1 MKGLLL
7 FVCLAGAPAAALA
20 QASVAGTA
28 IDPSGAPLAGV
39 AVEASSPALIER
51 ARQAVTDDR
60 GLYRIEDLRPGTY
73 TVTFVLAG
81 WRSAVRTGVELTGS
95 VTATVDAQLT
105 AGSFDEAVT
114 VVGALPTVDVH
125 SPNRET
131 TLGQKVVTAIPTV
144 RSYNALLVVVPGVV
158 TSVADTVTGTAA
170 TMFPIHGGR
179 VNEGRLMVDG
189 LTVGSPPSG
198 NSATSYVIDVGT
210 AHEVN
215 FVAGAA
221 SGEVETAGL
230 VMNVVPQSG
239 GNTTAG
245 SIFASGTGKKLQ
257 ADNVTHDVEGRG
269 RDGGHAAHQGLRR
282 IGHGRRTDPEGS
294 PLVFLHCAHRR
305 EHEGNQ
311 RDLLQRECRRCLE
324 VGVRARLSSPR
335 VFGPD
340 VRKRERPRHL
350 ADDAA
355 QQARRCSGTPRRC
368 AGRAPARRRVWRSRR
383 GFRRKPWA
391 CSAGRST

>member
-1 MKGLLL
+1 M
-7 FVCLAGAPAAALA
+7 
-20 QASVAGTA
+20 AGTV

-73 TVTFVLAG
+73 TVTFVRAG
-81 WRSAVRTGVELTGS
+81 WRTAVRTGVELTGS

-158 TSVADTVTGTAA
+158 TSVTDTVTGTAA

-221 SGEVETAGL
+221 SA
-230 VMNVVPQSG
+230 
-239 GNTTAG
+239 
-245 SIFASGTGKKLQ
+245 
-257 ADNVTHDVEGRG
+257 
-269 RDGGHAAHQGLRR
+269 
-282 IGHGRRTDPEGS
+282 
-294 PLVFLHCAHRR
+294 
-305 EHEGNQ
+305 
-311 RDLLQRECRRCLE
+311 
-324 VGVRARLSSPR
+324 
-335 VFGPD
+335 
-340 VRKRERPRHL
+340 
-350 ADDAA
+350 
-355 QQARRCSGTPRRC
+355 
-368 AGRAPARRRVWRSRR
+368 RSRR
-383 GFRRKPWA
+383 QDW
-391 CSAGRST
+391 